1 MVKNI
6 NKKTTDEKREEAR
19 CRKQKQREKLKERY
33 GDEEYK
39 QKRAKEL
46 ADYRKSKNETNI

>member
-1 MVKNI
+1 
-6 NKKTTDEKREEAR
+6 
-19 CRKQKQREKLKERY
+19 LKERY